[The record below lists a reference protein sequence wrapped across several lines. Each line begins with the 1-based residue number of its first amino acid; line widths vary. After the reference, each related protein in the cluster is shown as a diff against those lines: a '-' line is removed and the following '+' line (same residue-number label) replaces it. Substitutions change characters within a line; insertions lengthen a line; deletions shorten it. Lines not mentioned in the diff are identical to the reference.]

1 MSMKKIDK
9 LLSAIGLVR
18 KSEHESIVE
27 SHKDFTRLLGNA
39 AKDAGVLVLLDN
51 QSLRGVEIDS
61 DIFVLGSRNYIH
73 DCFIAGGSFRC
84 SPSAQFNM
92 FQNNTFIPTS
102 KGWYVE

>member
-1 MSMKKIDK
+1 MKTIDK

-39 AKDAGVLVLLDN
+39 AKEAGVLVLLDN

-61 DIFVLGSRNYIH
+61 DLFVLGSRNYISG
-73 DCFIAGGSFRC
+73 CFITGGSIRC
-84 SPSAQFNM
+84 SPSAQFN
-92 FQNNTFIPTS
+92 FLQNNTLFLTS
-102 KGWYVE
+102 KVECEA